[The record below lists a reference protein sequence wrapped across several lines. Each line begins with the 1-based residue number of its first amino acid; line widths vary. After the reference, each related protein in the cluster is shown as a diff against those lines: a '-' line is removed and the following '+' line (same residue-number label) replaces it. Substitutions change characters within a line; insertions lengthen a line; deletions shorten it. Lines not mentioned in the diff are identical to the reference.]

1 MDERDQE
8 LIDRARAIILG
19 AFHNT
24 RHKVGSAVR
33 MRSGKVYTAVNLD
46 THVGRIAVCAEAAAL
61 GKAVSEGE
69 DEIETIVAV
78 LQRNPEDKTPML
90 ASPCGMCREMISDY
104 GSHSKVIVQTDN
116 GAESLPISELLP
128 LKFRNPTRK

>member
-8 LIDRARAIILG
+8 LIDQARTIILG
-19 AFHNT
+19 AFHDT

-46 THVGRIAVCAEAAAL
+46 THVGRIAVCAEAVAL

-69 DEIETIVAV
+69 DEIESIVAV
-78 LQRNPEDKTPML
+78 LQKSPEDEAPMVV
-90 ASPCGMCREMISDY
+90 SPCGMCREMISDY
-104 GSHSKVIVQTDN
+104 GPNSKVIVQTDN
-116 GAESLPISELLP
+116 GPETLPIAELLP

>member
-8 LIDRARAIILG
+8 LIDRARAIIRG

-46 THVGRIAVCAEAAAL
+46 THVGRIAVCAEAVAL

-78 LQRNPEDKTPML
+78 LQKNAEDKTPML

-104 GSHSKVIVQTDN
+104 GPNSKVIVQTDN
-116 GAESLPISELLP
+116 GPETLSIAELLP

>member
-1 MDERDQE
+1 MDERDRE
-8 LIDRARAIILG
+8 LIDRARAIIRS
-19 AFHNT
+19 AFRDA

-33 MRSGKVYTAVNLD
+33 MRSGRVYTAVNLD
-46 THVGRIAVCAEAAAL
+46 THVGRIAVGAEAVAL

-78 LQRNPEDKTPML
+78 LQVSPEDETPML

-104 GSHSKVIVQTDN
+104 GARAKVIVQTDN
-116 GAESLPISELLP
+116 GPESLPISELLP